1 MGFRPV
7 FLLCAVVFVNTFSIG
22 AFPVVLPEIG
32 PSGGLGDLALGAVA
46 GAFGLARVAADIPMG
61 LYVAHHPRRAMIA
74 VPCVLAVGVIFV
86 GSNGSLPVLVL
97 GRALIG
103 AGHALGVLIS
113 LTVILLH
120 RDEYTLS
127 FSLGA
132 FDMASVLGVLGGTA
146 VVGVL
151 PATWPW
157 HIAFLIAC
165 APQVLGFLLLP
176 ALIAALP
183 TDVPHGYAP
192 LRATAPPSTRFRSV
206 VTPVAFAV
214 GIIIALAWSA
224 VAQFI
229 LPIRADRQ
237 FGLGRGG
244 VAGLL
249 ALLQVV
255 EALFALPLG
264 IMADRRGR
272 IGALGIALV
281 ILAVGIS
288 LVAFAPLGL
297 AVVGCVLFGIG
308 LAGWNLPLSILRN
321 HTSPQCLAWRT
332 AQYRVAVDA
341 GIFLGPFL
349 SGVLSGGPIWLLSAG
364 CATALGVLGVAIL
377 LRRRD

>member
-1 MGFRPV
+1 MGSRPI
-7 FLLCAVVFVNTFSIG
+7 FLLCAAVFVNTFSVG
-22 AFPVVLPEIG
+22 AFPVLLPEIG
-32 PSGGLGDLALGAVA
+32 RSGGLSDLALGTVA
-46 GAFGLARVAADIPMG
+46 GAFGLARVVADIPMG
-61 LYVAHHPRRAMIA
+61 LLVARHLHRSMIA
-74 VPCVLAVGVIFV
+74 VPCVLAVGVLLV
-86 GSNGSLPVLVL
+86 ASDGPLLALVL

-103 AGHALGVLIS
+103 AGHALGMLIS

-132 FDMASVLGVLGGTA
+132 FDMAGVLGVLGGTA

-151 PATWPW
+151 PSTLPW

-165 APQVLGFLLLP
+165 SPQVLGFLLLP

-183 TDVPHGYAP
+183 ADAPHGYQP
-192 LRATAPPSTRFRSV
+192 LRAIAPPSTRSGSV
-206 VTPVAFAV
+206 VVPVAFAA

-224 VAQFI
+224 VGQFI

-244 VAGLL
+244 VASLL
-249 ALLQVV
+249 ALLQLV

-272 IGALGIALV
+272 TGTLGIALV
-281 ILAVGIS
+281 FLAVGIS

-297 AVVGCVLFGIG
+297 AVIGCVLFGIG
-308 LAGWNLPLSILRN
+308 LAGWNLPLSILRK
-321 HTSPQCLAWRT
+321 HTPPQRLGWRT

-349 SGVLSGGPIWLLSAG
+349 SGVLGGGPLWMLSAG
-364 CATALGVLGVAIL
+364 CATMLGVLGIAIL
-377 LRRRD
+377 LRRE